1 METSKSLARVFQ
13 EQLTITRL
21 VFPIIQALEADN
33 RAALVNVI
41 DESRNQM
48 AALLAGAP
56 EAIRRTNEAEEQ
68 AMNVRFIRAL
78 RSSGFKKIQCRD
90 FGLQSGDDAELASVI
105 QTAIGNRSEAAR
117 FFCDIEEQ
125 IARRIGAAVELI
137 RQDPSLQRP
146 DVPVADVLAL
156 LDLLNQFQGIEPQLA
171 DLRREHSVID
181 LLVSNLQNNP
191 GQPPLVRQIQDLARR
206 SVSYLSLLSERLAT
220 IKYPFDHA
228 QAGFSLAAFAI
239 GEIPPADDVSAVCQK
254 NAETI
259 NNLYSLYFRTLAT
272 IVHFVES
279 VETALGLPPAP
290 EPGQPPAPAAVA
302 A

>member
-1 METSKSLARVFQ
+1 METSKALARVFQ
-13 EQLTITRL
+13 EQLTVTRL
-21 VFPIIQALEADN
+21 LFPVVHAMESDE
-33 RAALVNVI
+33 RAALMNVI
-41 DESRNQM
+41 QESRNQM
-48 AALLAGAP
+48 AALLHGAP
-56 EAIRRTNEAEEQ
+56 EAIGRTNEAEEQ

-191 GQPPLVRQIQDLARR
+191 GQPPLVRQIQDLSRKCI
-206 SVSYLSLLSERLAT
+206 SYLNLISERLT
-220 IKYPFDHA
+220 QMPYPFEHA
-228 QAGFSLAAFAI
+228 EAGITVAAFAI
-239 GEIPPADDVSAVCQK
+239 GEIPPADDVPAVCQK
-254 NAETI
+254 NAEAI
-259 NNLYSLYFRTLAT
+259 NNLYGLYFRTLGT

-279 VETALGLPPAP
+279 VETALGMPVAP
-290 EPGQPPAPAAVA
+290 EPGQTPAPAAA